1 MQYNTIGIG
10 FYNGSDRGLIT
21 TADALKTSQAQKLL
35 KSNKEKNAK
44 IKKDIENEI
53 STLEILDNEKII
65 QEELKAEKVKNII
78 EENNN
83 IKETNIEEK
92 NILVFI
98 TIGLAIIICIVI
110 LIIEY
115 KKKKRIRGI

>member
-1 MQYNTIGIG
+1 MLYNTIGIG
-10 FYNGSDRGLIT
+10 FYNGIDRGLIT

-35 KSNKEKNAK
+35 KSNKQKNAK
-44 IKKDIENEI
+44 IKEDIENKI

-65 QEELKAEKVKNII
+65 QEELQTEKVKNII

-83 IKETNIEEK
+83 IKETDIEGK
-92 NILVFI
+92 NLLVFT
-98 TIGLAIIICIVI
+98 TIGIAIIICIVV